1 MGFIFKVQVCS
12 MWLIEGL
19 TMWILDI
26 DWWRCLFLWT
36 IHAKNTSQS
45 TALPNH
51 GGLNIGYS
59 DFLFRINCQRTD
71 LLEQWNLPWTIN
83 VCNYVRKQVRQF
95 ERTVISFQN
104 TRKVQIHPQPCSRF
118 DTETCAYWLYSKS
131 DANNRIHCQHMLS
144 SIHYCYGKVTIVM
157 LIVLRKWIIK
167 QTPSSPTIWKLITL
181 PIDVTLARV
190 SSSTSWCTADQ

>member
-1 MGFIFKVQVCS
+1 MQRTHHKAPLFQIMVD
-12 MWLIEGL
+12 
-19 TMWILDI
+19 WILAI
-26 DWWRCLFLWT
+26 LIFCS
-36 IHAKNTSQS
+36 AS
-45 TALPNH
+45 TAKERIFSNSGTSL
-51 GGLNIGYS
+51 GLS
-59 DFLFRINCQRTD
+59 MSAT
-71 LLEQWNLPWTIN
+71 
-83 VCNYVRKQVRQF
+83 VRKQVRQF